1 MQEAS
6 RLRSLCVFCGAS
18 TGAGPQFR
26 DQTARLGRLLAEAGV
41 TLVYGGGNIGL
52 MGILAESVIAAGGKV
67 IGVIPEHLRSVELPF
82 REASEMIVVDS
93 MHSRKQKMFDLAD
106 AFCVLPGGLG
116 TLDETF
122 EILTWRQLRLHDKPV
137 VLVNVD
143 GYWNAWLDLVEGII
157 ANGFAQPTVENLFT
171 VVETADEVLAAAEGR
186 MIAVPVSDSR
196 LF

>member
-1 MQEAS
+1 
-6 RLRSLCVFCGAS
+6 
-18 TGAGPQFR
+18 
-26 DQTARLGRLLAEAGV
+26 LAEAGV

-93 MHSRKQKMFDLAD
+93 MHSRKQKMFELAD

-157 ANGFAQPTVENLFT
+157 ANGFAQPTIEDLFT

-186 MIAVPVSDSR
+186 IIAVPVSDSR